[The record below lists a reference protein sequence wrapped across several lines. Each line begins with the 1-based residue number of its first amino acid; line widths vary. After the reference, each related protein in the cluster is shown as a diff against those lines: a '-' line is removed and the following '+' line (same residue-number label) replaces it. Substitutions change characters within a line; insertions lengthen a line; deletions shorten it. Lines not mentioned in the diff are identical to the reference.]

1 MGSCLSKKSTCS
13 SPPPALAKQNEETL
27 VEKKKVE
34 GQTVRREIFVIKH
47 RISHEEG
54 SKDQKDNFKK
64 ATESAKIS
72 NCNGESAPWRRTSSC
87 TKEEVDAILIQCG
100 RLSRSSSPQKGLP
113 FSGSGESCDNTNFNL
128 NRSRK
133 YSYSKRSCD
142 FDNENGSNGSR
153 GGSRRVS
160 RSPVRRSES
169 PTKVS
174 NCANLASTDA
184 NGVSVRPGKVVSVPA
199 TVSSLMVDKN
209 AELISTAAIQR
220 VQVKRN
226 VGAAS
231 PRARSRSGSPIKM
244 NLKASTENMNFQQ
257 QPLYLSRSNS
267 RRKEDSPFR
276 RNPPREIDIP
286 VVTEP
291 RPSCIQKLNAEN
303 MNNGK
308 VVLQG
313 TEEKLGI
320 SKAAP
325 DYGLTNVYGKIK
337 EQQQLAQEAKALRT
351 FARDAAVDVAAVG
364 CESLVPQGMRRSSS
378 SRLSQDLD
386 FNLSVQSNATLS
398 YTELLLED
406 IQNFHQK
413 SRNPSFSL
421 PPCVTRAY
429 SIVEAVG
436 DFNSS
441 TSSNLSSAFS
451 EDIRSRTTDERLN
464 KNSSASLGTN
474 PQGKNGLEIKV
485 PYVESEVA
493 LSEDL
498 MEPPRRQKYAT
509 FGRETDGGPME
520 ELESSE
526 SNSVVGYQQH
536 KLSPSLREPNSA
548 DSWAPPKSYSRLYMN
563 PLAFQKC
570 TVSNYVPDMD
580 EGKSRE
586 TANERDTDNQQH
598 VIVRNS
604 SKPRVLHITPVAA
617 AAAST
622 Y

>member
-1 MGSCLSKKSTCS
+1 
-13 SPPPALAKQNEETL
+13 
-27 VEKKKVE
+27 
-34 GQTVRREIFVIKH
+34 
-47 RISHEEG
+47 
-54 SKDQKDNFKK
+54 
-64 ATESAKIS
+64 
-72 NCNGESAPWRRTSSC
+72 
-87 TKEEVDAILIQCG
+87 
-100 RLSRSSSPQKGLP
+100 
-113 FSGSGESCDNTNFNL
+113 
-128 NRSRK
+128 
-133 YSYSKRSCD
+133 
-142 FDNENGSNGSR
+142 
-153 GGSRRVS
+153 
-160 RSPVRRSES
+160 
-169 PTKVS
+169 
-174 NCANLASTDA
+174 
-184 NGVSVRPGKVVSVPA
+184 
-199 TVSSLMVDKN
+199 MV
-209 AELISTAAIQR
+209 Q
-220 VQVKRN
+220 
-226 VGAAS
+226 
-231 PRARSRSGSPIKM
+231 M
-244 NLKASTENMNFQQ
+244 
-257 QPLYLSRSNS
+257 
-267 RRKEDSPFR
+267 
-276 RNPPREIDIP
+276 
-286 VVTEP
+286 
-291 RPSCIQKLNAEN
+291 QKLNAEN

-325 DYGLTNVYGKIK
+325 DYGLTNVYGKVK

-364 CESLVPQGMRRSSS
+364 FESLVPQGMRRSSS

-386 FNLSVQSNATLS
+386 FNLRVQSNPTLS

-421 PPCVTRAY
+421 PPCVTKAY

-509 FGRETDGGPME
+509 FGRGTDEGPME

-580 EGKSRE
+580 EGKSRA

-598 VIVRNS
+598 GIVRNS